1 MIQRMRINMQIEI
14 EVITLCLLVV
24 SIFSTLE
31 TFSTT
36 TSGLE
41 FVDYKF
47 LVISKF
53 FNQLIIILSF
63 HDKHIMWKWLDL

>member
-36 TSGLE
+36 TSGLK
-41 FVDYKF
+41 FIDYKF

-53 FNQLIIILSF
+53 FNRSKF
-63 HDKHIMWKWLDL
+63 S